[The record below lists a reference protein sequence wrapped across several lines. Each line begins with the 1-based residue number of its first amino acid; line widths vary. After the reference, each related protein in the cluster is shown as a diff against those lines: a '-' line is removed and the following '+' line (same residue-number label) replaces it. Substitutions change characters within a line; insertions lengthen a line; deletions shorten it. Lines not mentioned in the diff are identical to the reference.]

1 MVEGACFEC
10 PATENTLQPS
20 LNQETPT
27 MTKFLRRALVATVAI
42 GMLTGPSVAGA
53 ASNSPTGEDAE
64 LLATVAEATPGA
76 LTGAAD
82 IPVTQTSD
90 DEAIEAVVGNAV
102 VEVPSD
108 PAQGITVAAE
118 AGQEVTIGLPTAS
131 AADDAVAVQPGI
143 VAYDNNNGSATVPVV
158 KTDGSVAIN
167 TIITGPT
174 APTHYRYPVSVPDGA
189 ALALTD
195 DGGAIV
201 TNADGE
207 TVGTVDPAW
216 AKDANGEA
224 VSTRFEIA
232 GTTLT
237 QVVDHDS
244 DDAYPVTA
252 DPWYNPFSWK
262 WKKGIKFA
270 VNGALGCVGAKDLS
284 FRGGAW
290 VIAKTG
296 ARVSGKVASRLVPGL
311 GWAMCGVG
319 IWAAVK

>member
-1 MVEGACFEC
+1 
-10 PATENTLQPS
+10 
-20 LNQETPT
+20 

-42 GMLTGPSVAGA
+42 GMLSGPSVAGA
-53 ASNSPTGEDAE
+53 ASDNPASEEAD
-64 LLATVAEATPGA
+64 LLATVAEATPGTLA
-76 LTGAAD
+76 GAAD
-82 IPVTQTSD
+82 VPITETSG

-131 AADDAVAVQPGI
+131 RADDAVAVEPGI
-143 VAYDNNNGSATVPVV
+143 VVYDNNNGSATVPVV
-158 KTDGSVAIN
+158 KNDGSVAIN
-167 TIITGPT
+167 TIITEAT
-174 APTHYRYPVSVPDGA
+174 APTRYRYPVSVPDGA

-224 VSTRFEIA
+224 VPTRFEVA

-262 WKKGIKFA
+262 WKKGMKF
-270 VNGALGCVGAKDLS
+270 VFNGALSCVGARELTLK
-284 FRGGAW
+284 GGAW
-290 VIAKTG
+290 VIARTG
-296 ARVSGKVASRLVPGL
+296 AKVAGKVASRFVPGL
-311 GWAMCGVG
+311 GWAMCGYG
-319 IWAAVK
+319 IWAAA